1 MCDQR
6 DNCEGGESG
15 VARRIRISLK
25 MCFLALTV
33 VAVIIAGLSE
43 LYRASERAERRARA
57 EDVLRNTRGLHE
69 TVTALLKRQIE
80 IDPAKASQY
89 EAQLKQA
96 DADLKEVE
104 RRLGEA
110 DNL

>member
-1 MCDQR
+1 MDGQR
-6 DNCEGGESG
+6 TNREGGRS
-15 VARRIRISLK
+15 VAARRFRISLK
-25 MCFLALTV
+25 MSFLALTV
-33 VAVIIAGLSE
+33 VAVITAGLSE

-80 IDPAKASQY
+80 IDPAKASEY

-96 DADLKEVE
+96 DADLEEVE
-104 RRLGEA
+104 RRLN
-110 DNL
+110 DLRK